1 MKKYEIQFL
10 NDDEFNSLP
19 FQAVEQAMGVADSH
33 SQTAYVRKTGIMPL
47 DLYTAAHELEHLED
61 SGCSDHEY
69 FGDGRH
75 YFAKAAFPAILGA
88 LATGAATAGGGAL
101 VNKLMAPKQQAQ
113 QPQSQPQV
121 MPTQS
126 AALNQFGGSKPNIIA
141 PQAASMGG
149 GSMTAP
155 QGGPIDML
163 KKNKGNYSGG
173 MM

>member
-19 FQAVEQAMGVADSH
+19 FKAVEQAMGVADSH

-75 YFAKAAFPAILGA
+75 YFLKAAFPAILGA
-88 LATGAATAGGGAL
+88 VGSSLVGAGM
-101 VNKLMAPKQQAQ
+101 NKLLAPKPQQQQA
-113 QPQSQPQV
+113 QPQV

-149 GSMTAP
+149 GNGMVSQNTP
-155 QGGPIDML
+155 VNELL